1 MKGNRKLLM
10 LALGLSFASVLQAQH
25 HHNAW
30 FRGTLSLPVSHKFQ
44 FDNEVQHRRQNGAD
58 NNNLLDK
65 NLMYTY
71 RSWVHY
77 RHSEDVKFSVSPFA
91 YFANYQV
98 IQKPADELTTPSN
111 EVRFSAAMELQHQLF
126 KKFYVVD
133 RNAAEYRIFQNGQP
147 DITRFRTKL
156 GVRYEFSS
164 HLKLTAFDELFLNMS
179 GTSVSNFF
187 DQKRLGLDLECSIT
201 SALKCDV
208 GYLHLTRK
216 PLAPVDG
223 VTKLKEHNVFL
234 NLTYQ
239 LPQLLRHRKAHVAG

>member
-1 MKGNRKLLM
+1 MKGTRKLLM
-10 LALGLSFASVLQAQH
+10 LALSLSFASALHAQD

-30 FRGTLSLPVSHKFQ
+30 FRGALSLPVSHKFKL
-44 FDNEVQHRRQNGAD
+44 DNEVQHRRQNGAE
-58 NNNLLDK
+58 NSNLLDK

-77 RHSEDVKFSVSPFA
+77 QHSEDVKFSVSPFA
-91 YFANYQV
+91 YFANYKI
-98 IQKPADELTTPSN
+98 IQKPTDESVAPSN
-111 EVRFSAAMELQHQLF
+111 EVRFSAAMELQHQLL
-126 KKFYVVD
+126 KKLYVLD
-133 RNAAEYRIFQNGQP
+133 RNAVEYRIFQNGQP

-156 GVRYEFSS
+156 GLRYEFSS

-216 PLAPVDG
+216 PLVPVEG
-223 VTKLKEHNVFL
+223 LTKIKEHNVFL
-234 NLTYQ
+234 NFTYQ
-239 LPQLLRHRKAHVAG
+239 LPMLLRHRKAHLAG